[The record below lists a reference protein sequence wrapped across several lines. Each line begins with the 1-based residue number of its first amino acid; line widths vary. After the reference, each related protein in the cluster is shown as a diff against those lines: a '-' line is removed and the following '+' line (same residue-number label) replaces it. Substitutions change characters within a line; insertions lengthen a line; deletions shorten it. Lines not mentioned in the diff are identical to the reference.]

1 MSASITSIV
10 DRRGKPL
17 SPAERLECL
26 LLAKM
31 NEEKAELCTKDQ
43 PGIRTFFE
51 MNAKLLHKVAA
62 K

>member
-1 MSASITSIV
+1 MSASISAIAPSG
-10 DRRGKPL
+10 RPL
-17 SPAERLECL
+17 SASERMECL

-43 PGIRTFFE
+43 PGIRAFFE

>member
-1 MSASITSIV
+1 MSASVTNIA

-17 SPAERLECL
+17 TAEERLECL

-31 NEEKAELCTKDQ
+31 NEERAELCTADQ
-43 PGIRTFFE
+43 PGIRRFFE